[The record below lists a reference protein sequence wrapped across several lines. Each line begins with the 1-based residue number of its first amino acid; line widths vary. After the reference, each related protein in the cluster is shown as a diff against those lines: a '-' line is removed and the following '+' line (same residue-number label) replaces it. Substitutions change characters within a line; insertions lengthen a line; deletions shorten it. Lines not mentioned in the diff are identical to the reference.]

1 MEHLQVI
8 ERERGDV
15 IPLREPEAEQPA
27 PRVFIASV
35 GDYEQY
41 GRVHGKWLDATAEVE
56 ELEAGAK
63 EVVRTSRSGSPLWGV
78 YEAEGFYGLDLDAEW
93 QDLRYVSTLAKG
105 IAAHGEAF
113 MRWSQVVA
121 ATEELEQFEQRY
133 LGHFETGADYAQHLA
148 GELGVEETL
157 SAVPEG
163 LRPFV
168 RFDAEAYAKHLIET
182 ECVAV
187 APARNGVHI
196 FTL

>member
-1 MEHLQVI
+1 M
-8 ERERGDV
+8 
-15 IPLREPEAEQPA
+15 IPLREPEAEQPK
-27 PRVFIASV
+27 PRVFIASI
-35 GDYEQY
+35 GDYEHY
-41 GRVHGKWLDATAEVE
+41 NWVHGRWLDATADVE

-63 EVVRTSRSGSPLWGV
+63 EVVRRSRSGSPLWGV

-93 QDLRYVSTLAKG
+93 QDLRYVSTLARG
-105 IAAHGEAF
+105 IASHGEAF

-133 LGHFETGADYAQHLA
+133 VGQFETGADYAQHLA
-148 GELGVEETL
+148 SELGVEETL

-168 RFDAEAYAKHLIET
+168 RFDAEAYAKHLIDT

-187 APARNGVHI
+187 TPASNGVHI